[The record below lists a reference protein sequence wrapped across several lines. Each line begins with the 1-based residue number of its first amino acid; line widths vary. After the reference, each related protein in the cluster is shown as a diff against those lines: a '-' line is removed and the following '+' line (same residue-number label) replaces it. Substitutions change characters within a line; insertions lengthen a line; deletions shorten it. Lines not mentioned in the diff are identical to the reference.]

1 MSVALALVYFF
12 DWPFPK
18 ELKLLNYDI
27 PLSAVSIEV
36 LAWAF
41 LIYLCIEYVVHL
53 RSKFPE
59 ITTKRR
65 EYLMEVLSPYVWKNL
80 EKNIKDDIESHRK
93 KSLGNYVLDQ
103 LKLDFTYL
111 DAGVLKLHATPYFRS
126 KPGHHPSRAK
136 GAGMDRQLPY
146 SRIRRYRLWVWTRFL
161 FTEGL
166 GFEYVLPAIYPA
178 VALLLMIFQKLPAFP
193 ASAKSVLLDF
203 FS

>member
-1 MSVALALVYFF
+1 MSVALAFVYFF
-12 DWPFPK
+12 NWPFPK
-18 ELKLLNYDI
+18 QLKVLNYDI

-80 EKNIKDDIESHRK
+80 EQNLKDDIETLRQN
-93 KSLGNYVLDQ
+93 SLPEYVFDQ

-111 DAGVLKLHATPYFRS
+111 DEGILKLNATPHFRT
-126 KPGHHPSRAK
+126 KPGHHPSRSK
-136 GAGMDRQLPY
+136 GNGMDRQLPY
-146 SRIRRYRLWVWTRFL
+146 SRIRRYRLLAWTRFL

-178 VALLLMIFQKLPAFP
+178 VALLLMIF
-193 ASAKSVLLDF
+193 
-203 FS
+203 